1 MKMRSIRRTESP
13 KFHCDSMLNGEKYQ
27 TSREKVKYSWKAAM
41 GGTKMQ
47 QAAETLYIITLEIRV
62 RISAINHEI
71 ARCRRCLSC
80 LGFEENVGFLKCLEY
95 WSHVASECFDG
106 SNLRLGYDSLSLPR

>member
-47 QAAETLYIITLEIRV
+47 QAAETLYIITLEIRI
-62 RISAINHEI
+62 RINAIHHEK

-80 LGFEENVGFLKCLEY
+80 LDIEENFRFQKCWEY
-95 WSHVASECFDG
+95 WGHLASRM
-106 SNLRLGYDSLSLPR
+106 L